1 MKFLA
6 GAQFRYPVLATIT
19 AAVVALAAGCSSGS
33 QGGSVPGQSPAGQ
46 AATASPPAQ
55 PAGAHGGVNL
65 NVLVLTDGTGA
76 VEAIRQE
83 LASEGMPET
92 VINLHDSSR
101 PKITGSFL
109 SRRLPDGTRGG
120 NFDGV
125 VLPSAAPA
133 SLSPAEMQALAR
145 YESRFRVRQVDGYV
159 PPSGAVG
166 LNPPGYSG
174 PIGGMP

>member
-6 GAQFRYPVLATIT
+6 GAQFRLPVLATVT

-33 QGGSVPGQSPAGQ
+33 QGGSLPGQSPSGQ
-46 AATASPPAQ
+46 AATASASPATR

-65 NVLVLTDGTGA
+65 NVLVLTDGTGG

-83 LASEGMPET
+83 LSSEGMPET

-109 SRRLPDGTRGG
+109 SRTLPDGTRGG

-133 SLSPAEMQALAR
+133 GLSPAEMQALAR
-145 YESRFRVRQVDGYV
+145 YESRFRVRQVDAYV
-159 PPSGAVG
+159 PPSGA
-166 LNPPGYSG
+166 
-174 PIGGMP
+174 